1 MLRFYLER
9 AARHGTLNQTTR
21 TAAHQLLDSLDD
33 GYQLRFT
40 QSGLIFDLARTG
52 TDQETDG
59 EVEFHRIGQDLVTEL
74 VEAIPTVR
82 PGVPDLRDDAEPVMN
97 DEDTPTPDGAAT
109 APTLALLRSRSRV
122 SPRPP
127 SARTTL

>member
-9 AARHGTLNQTTR
+9 AARHGTLNQTAR
-21 TAAHQLLDSLDD
+21 AAAHQLLDSLDD

-59 EVEFHRIGQDLVTEL
+59 EVEFHRIGWTSSRNLS
-74 VEAIPTVR
+74 R
-82 PGVPDLRDDAEPVMN
+82 
-97 DEDTPTPDGAAT
+97 
-109 APTLALLRSRSRV
+109 RSRRCGRV
-122 SPRPP
+122 CRSSETRP
-127 SARTTL
+127 SWW